1 LKHLIVISGPT
12 AVGKT
17 SVSVALAKHYNCEIL
32 SADSRQFFKELN
44 IGTAKP
50 TYEEMDGVTHHFIGN
65 RSISED
71 YTAGKF
77 EYDALKV
84 LDAIFKKHD
93 VAILVGGSGLYI
105 DALCNGLDDVPCDKK
120 LRDELT
126 TTFEKTGITFLQKE
140 LQENDID
147 YFNIVDKNNPHRLI
161 RGVEVFRLTGK
172 PYSSFLQKKKLVR
185 YFKCINIT
193 LEMERELLYKR
204 INLRVDK
211 MVNEGLETEV
221 RSLIMF
227 KGKTALKTVGYQEF
241 FDYFDKKTTK
251 DKAIELIKRNSR
263 RYAKRQISWL
273 KRNKNAVWMNSTN
286 FSHIINHIN
295 SCLNSIN

>member
-1 LKHLIVISGPT
+1 MKHLIVISGPT

-50 TYEEMDGVTHHFIGN
+50 TYQEMDGVTHHFIGN

-84 LDAIFKKHD
+84 LDAIFKNHD

-105 DALCNGLDDVPCDKK
+105 DAVCNGLDDVPCNKK

-126 TTFEKTGITFLQKE
+126 TTFENTGITFLQKE
-140 LQENDID
+140 LQENDIE
-147 YFNIVDKNNPHRLI
+147 YFNTVDKNNPHRLI

-185 YFKCINIT
+185 YFKCINMT
-193 LEMERELLYKR
+193 LEMERDLLYKR

-211 MVNEGLETEV
+211 MVNEGLEAEAK
-221 RSLIMF
+221 SLIVY

-251 DKAIELIKRNSR
+251 EKAIELIKRNSR
-263 RYAKRQISWL
+263 RYAKRQITWF
-273 KRNKNAVWMNSTN
+273 KRDKNAVWMNSTN
-286 FSHIINHIN
+286 YSHIINHIN